1 MQEPGGGP
9 EDSAEK
15 TGLTGRVAALRET
28 LIGAFGVMMIAVTV
42 ASALNY
48 LFSVL
53 MSHMLNAEG
62 AFSSFNSL
70 NSIFLIVT
78 LGALSVQTVITKYI
92 AEFEVLGE
100 KNKIR
105 LLLKKFSWWLV
116 LLGGAILLISVAAA
130 WPLASALHLSSP
142 AFVVLLGVSVGITLY
157 LTLPYGVL
165 QGMQRFLALGL
176 AAISV
181 ASLRIVFGYVLVK
194 IGFGVYGAL
203 AAATLAGL
211 LVTAIV
217 LYFYRSLFQG
227 KPEPDETFHTAS
239 ALWAIVPVAVAVF
252 LVIFMTQID
261 VVIVKAVKGAVV
273 ADVYSK
279 AALAGK
285 AVLFFPEGVTLVM
298 FPKVSAMREQ
308 GEPTQR
314 ILWLSLAAAG
324 ALVAV
329 VVAFYAVF
337 PGFTASFFAGKD
349 AKVVTGIAA
358 PAGINFVVLFGLVMA
373 IFALIKL
380 LAFYH
385 LALERKAFIAIYAVG
400 AVAEVVGILLYHR
413 TLPQV
418 LIVMLIVGATL
429 LLVSLAFAVKEKPPR
444 AGYSLAGEVPNT

>member
-1 MQEPGGGP
+1 
-9 EDSAEK
+9 
-15 TGLTGRVAALRET
+15 
-28 LIGAFGVMMIAVTV
+28 
-42 ASALNY
+42 
-48 LFSVL
+48 
-53 MSHMLNAEG
+53 
-62 AFSSFNSL
+62 
-70 NSIFLIVT
+70 
-78 LGALSVQTVITKYI
+78 
-92 AEFEVLGE
+92 
-100 KNKIR
+100 
-105 LLLKKFSWWLV
+105 
-116 LLGGAILLISVAAA
+116 
-130 WPLASALHLSSP
+130 
-142 AFVVLLGVSVGITLY
+142 
-157 LTLPYGVL
+157 
-165 QGMQRFLALGL
+165 LGL

-239 ALWAIVPVAVAVF
+239 ALWAIVPVAAAVF

-261 VVIVKAVKGAVV
+261 VVIVKAVKGAVM